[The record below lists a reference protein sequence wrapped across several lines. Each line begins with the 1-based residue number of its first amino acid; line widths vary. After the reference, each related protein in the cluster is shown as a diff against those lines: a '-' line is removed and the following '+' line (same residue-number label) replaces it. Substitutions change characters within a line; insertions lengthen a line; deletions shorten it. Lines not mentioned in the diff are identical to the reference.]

1 MYRAL
6 VNRKLHNGRWE
17 FSRAYEYG
25 FVYGGLFAL
34 GYCRFIREYAQR
46 KGVDRL
52 LFLSRDGAVLRKLY
66 QRLYPEDPRPVYAYW
81 SRRAA
86 MKVCAGLF
94 PEDFFR
100 RFLSHKADGR
110 RTLGEALHSME
121 LEALLPGLCRSM
133 KLGPAAPLTHKTA
146 RAVQDYLTEAWDQ
159 VLAVYAP
166 QREAAGAYYKKLLK
180 GCKRAAAVDIGWA
193 GTGAVSLSFAAQ
205 KLWGLPCR
213 ISGLLAGT
221 NAQSTPEW
229 DSAEPLLLTGQLES
243 YLFSS
248 RENRDLWKRH
258 DPRLGHNLFWELL
271 LGAEE
276 GSLVG
281 FYPAPE
287 EGYRLEFSPAPHRE
301 AVGDI
306 HRGLLDFGEE
316 FVDTEKRLG
325 LSLPIS
331 GRDAYAPLLEVF
343 SGKNAPYR
351 REWEAFLDEPGI
363 G

>member
-1 MYRAL
+1 MGGVYRAL

-17 FSRAYEYG
+17 FPRAYEYG

-66 QRLYPEDPRPVYAYW
+66 QRLYPEDPRPVYVYW

-110 RTLGEALHSME
+110 RTLGEALHNME
-121 LEALLPGLCRSM
+121 LEALLPGLCRSL

-166 QREAAGAYYKKLLK
+166 QREAAGAYYKKLLE
-180 GCKRAAAVDIGWA
+180 GCKRLPPWISA
-193 GTGAVSLSFAAQ
+193 GRA
-205 KLWGLPCR
+205 
-213 ISGLLAGT
+213 
-221 NAQSTPEW
+221 
-229 DSAEPLLLTGQLES
+229 
-243 YLFSS
+243 
-248 RENRDLWKRH
+248 
-258 DPRLGHNLFWELL
+258 LG
-271 LGAEE
+271 
-276 GSLVG
+276 
-281 FYPAPE
+281 
-287 EGYRLEFSPAPHRE
+287 R
-301 AVGDI
+301 
-306 HRGLLDFGEE
+306 
-316 FVDTEKRLG
+316 
-325 LSLPIS
+325 
-331 GRDAYAPLLEVF
+331 
-343 SGKNAPYR
+343 
-351 REWEAFLDEPGI
+351 
-363 G
+363 